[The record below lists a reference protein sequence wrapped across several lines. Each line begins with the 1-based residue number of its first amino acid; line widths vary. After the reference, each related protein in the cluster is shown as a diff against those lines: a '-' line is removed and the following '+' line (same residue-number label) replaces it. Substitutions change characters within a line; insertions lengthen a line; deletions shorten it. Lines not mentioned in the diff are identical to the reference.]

1 MKKMKAAAL
10 VFAVLAQ
17 AVGALQGDSWRSPRL
32 AFASPQAKGLLHKG
46 RAFGIDGQKTLL
58 CPASTAAAVTSLRRP
73 SAARAGIGGTLKMQM
88 DPLMSYSIYELD
100 NWVTREVVGQLQH
113 ITPFSGVVLLVAGCS
128 QKTQTIHHP
137 GQKPQAPDHYKI
149 APKPSPAHTP
159 CTAASSVNAA
169 SDSATQ
175 PSFSHPCPLNPKP

>member
-1 MKKMKAAAL
+1 MKAAAL

-17 AVGALQGDSWRSPRL
+17 AVGALQGDSRTSLRL

-46 RAFGIDGQKTLL
+46 RAFGIDGQQTLL
-58 CPASTAAAVTSLRRP
+58 CPASRAAAATSLRRP

-88 DPLMSYSIYELD
+88 DPLMSYSMYELD

-113 ITPFSGVVLLVAGCS
+113 ITPFSGVVLLAAGCS
-128 QKTQTIHHP
+128 QKNKRSTTQAKNLKHQTIIRLP
-137 GQKPQAPDHYKI
+137 ESQALH
-149 APKPSPAHTP
+149 AP

-175 PSFSHPCPLNPKP
+175 PSFSHPCPLNPQP